1 MCYKL
6 ILDKLFDATYLID
19 IARLILLIKHA
30 ENLSGSKIL
39 NNLQLIDDY
48 IIMTKYLI
56 QMFLL
61 RLVKEIKTC
70 LTSFIFFITN

>member
-39 NNLQLIDDY
+39 NNL
-48 IIMTKYLI
+48 
-56 QMFLL
+56 
-61 RLVKEIKTC
+61 
-70 LTSFIFFITN
+70 